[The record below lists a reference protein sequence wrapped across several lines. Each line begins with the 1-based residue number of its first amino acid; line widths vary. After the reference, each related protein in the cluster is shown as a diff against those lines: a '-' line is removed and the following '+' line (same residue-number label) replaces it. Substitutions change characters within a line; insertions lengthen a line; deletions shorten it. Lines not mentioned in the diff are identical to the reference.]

1 MKKIKQY
8 RLKGIY
14 YRSFMV
20 LIVIPILIVFIA
32 AIFIIRQMMEDSA
45 IRNIERVQKNMCMNL
60 ENEIQDF
67 LETYLN
73 SGLKVRVWTVNKK
86 EDMKMFMDAGVD
98 AVITNYPDLAL
109 K

>member
-1 MKKIKQY
+1 M
-8 RLKGIY
+8 
-14 YRSFMV
+14 
-20 LIVIPILIVFIA
+20 A
-32 AIFIIRQMMEDSA
+32 
-45 IRNIERVQKNMCMNL
+45 
-60 ENEIQDF
+60 DF

-98 AVITNYPDLAL
+98 AVITNYPDLAR

>member
-1 MKKIKQY
+1 MEKYAKETGVKGLHTAVY
-8 RLKGIY
+8 HLK
-14 YRSFMV
+14 M
-20 LIVIPILIVFIA
+20 A
-32 AIFIIRQMMEDSA
+32 
-45 IRNIERVQKNMCMNL
+45 
-60 ENEIQDF
+60 DF

-98 AVITNYPDLAL
+98 AVITNYPDLAR